1 MATKSQL
8 KQYFETG
15 KIPTQAQFGEL
26 IDSIFNIIGS
36 PDGSLNINSNEN
48 NIKLSI
54 KNYRSLHGVY
64 MSQSS
69 VSLHLFFNNDI
80 KNDTKPVP
88 VFIIFSTVNNLTNSV
103 NANIKYAVPNAILL
117 KSMTDDN
124 LDYLTAGLDVIIRR
138 FAALK
143 ITYYDLVPKEK
154 EVKKP
159 SIVTIIYTD
168 SDYTTYV
175 YNCIM
180 GMENIDFIVP
190 ICIHSLIKLRDVED
204 GDYSGAMSI
213 LQRTV
218 YNNMTVQSEWEKIMK
233 LQGYEDGL
241 IIDDSGVAE
250 NFMNTIHANFYK
262 QIQLK

>member
-15 KIPTQAQFGEL
+15 KIPTQAQFGNL

-36 PDGSLNINSNEN
+36 PDGSLNINGDEN

-64 MSQSS
+64 MSQLS

-80 KNDTKPVP
+80 KNGTKPVP
-88 VFIIFSTVNNLTNSV
+88 VFIIFSTVNNLINPV
-103 NANIKYAVPNAILL
+103 NANIKYAVPNVTLL
-117 KSMTDDN
+117 KSMTDDK
-124 LDYLTAGLDVIIRR
+124 LDYLTANLDVIIQR
-138 FAALK
+138 FTALK

-159 SIVTIIYTD
+159 SIVTIMFTD
-168 SDYTTYV
+168 IDNTSYV

-180 GMENIDFIVP
+180 GIGDINSIVP
-190 ICIHSLIKLRDVED
+190 ICIHELIKLHDVED
-204 GDYSGAMSI
+204 GNYSGNMYI
-213 LQRTV
+213 LERTV
-218 YNNMTVQSEWEKIMK
+218 YNHETVEYEWKKIME

-241 IIDDSGVAE
+241 IIDNSGVAE
-250 NFMNTIHANFYK
+250 NLMITMCRNHYK
-262 QIQLK
+262 QILFK